1 MRVDEPPDSLNDEV
15 RRIWNMNAEWWDD
28 HLGDGNAYQCELIE
42 PATLRLLDPAPDQTI
57 LDLACGAGRMARLLA
72 ERGAQVVA
80 VDFSERFLARAK
92 ARGPVDG
99 NHIDYRCVDA
109 TNAEDLIALGAGQFH
124 SAVAT
129 MALMDMARIEPLFKA
144 LETLLVPGGRFVFSL
159 LHPCFIGPDARIY
172 AETVI
177 ENGRFRVMAG
187 VKVRRY
193 RASEAYRAE
202 GSIGQPVPQIYF
214 HRSLET
220 LFKVA
225 FHHHFSLD
233 GLEEPCF
240 ESASEQPLSR
250 QGNPE
255 LPPILVARMRHEK

>member
-1 MRVDEPPDSLNDEV
+1 MDEPPDSLNDEV
-15 RRIWNMNAEWWDD
+15 RRIWDINAEWWDD

-57 LDLACGAGRMARLLA
+57 LDLACGAGRMARLIA

-80 VDFSERFLARAK
+80 VDFSERFLERAK
-92 ARGPVDG
+92 ARGSVDG
-99 NHIDYRCVDA
+99 NTIDYRCVDA
-109 TNAEDLIALGAGQFH
+109 TNMEELIALGAGRFH

-129 MALMDMARIEPLFKA
+129 MGLMDMARIEPLFEA
-144 LETLLVPGGRFVFSL
+144 LETLLVPGGRFVFSV
-159 LHPCFIGPDARIY
+159 LHPCFIGPDARIF
-172 AETVI
+172 AETVL
-177 ENGRFRVMAG
+177 ENGRFRVVAG

-202 GSIGQPVPQIYF
+202 GSIRQPVPQIYF

-225 FHHHFSLD
+225 FHHQFSLD

-240 ESASEQPLSR
+240 EHASDQSLSR

-255 LPPILVARMRHEK
+255 LPPSLVARMRHEG